1 MDPSQYLKN
10 YPQPL
15 HLHPNSSFRLHN
27 NSHDNNSFRHNSPR
41 SRDRPYFN
49 RRRGHSL
56 QLSQKRNSESQYS
69 SDSFNDSSSSS
80 SMNSP
85 HFRNYSQVSD
95 LYWEPHFSKYFPG
108 PQRFFKQKQIIAA
121 LIFTKLSLYY
131 FEKLIGTSFY
141 H

>member
-95 LYWEPHFSKYFPG
+95 LYWEPHFSKYFPALF
-108 PQRFFKQKQIIAA
+108 QTEVDNSCTDFHKTFTVLFQKIN
-121 LIFTKLSLYY
+121 
-131 FEKLIGTSFY
+131 TSFY